1 MELRFA
7 GGLTHRVP
15 IEDSTQIGHARRVA
29 QQLALEAGFDEVDTG
44 RVALVCTELASNV
57 LRHARSGEVHIA
69 VVPGTRVR
77 GVEVIAVDRG
87 PGFVLAQCLPDGYST
102 AGSRGEGLGAIQRQ
116 AQVMD
121 MYADERGAVVLAR
134 MYPRAFPGSD
144 IRFGAT
150 QQLLADE
157 LVCGDG
163 WAFAVHDK
171 GRAAVLVDGLGHG
184 ALAHDAA
191 LACVEA
197 YLEGPGDEPV
207 ALMGTLGAAMS
218 STRGGA
224 VALARYDA
232 ATGALRFA
240 GIGNV
245 SASLQDLGGSRGLAS
260 YPGIVGGPT
269 RRTQGFDFP
278 AARGKLLLMHSDGL
292 QSRWNLRDYPGLVT
306 RHPAV
311 VTALL
316 YRDYNRGRD
325 DVTVF
330 AMTLEDRA

>member
-57 LRHARSGEVHIA
+57 LRHARGGEVHIA

-171 GRAAVLVDGLGHG
+171 GRAAILVDGLGHG

-197 YLEGPGDEPV
+197 YLEGPGDEP
-207 ALMGTLGAAMS
+207 
-218 STRGGA
+218 
-224 VALARYDA
+224 
-232 ATGALRFA
+232 
-240 GIGNV
+240 
-245 SASLQDLGGSRGLAS
+245 
-260 YPGIVGGPT
+260 
-269 RRTQGFDFP
+269 
-278 AARGKLLLMHSDGL
+278 
-292 QSRWNLRDYPGLVT
+292 
-306 RHPAV
+306 
-311 VTALL
+311 
-316 YRDYNRGRD
+316 
-325 DVTVF
+325 
-330 AMTLEDRA
+330 